1 MMKMKGLS
9 FTSYADNYNKAFAER
24 GLDVRVET
32 YCAYG
37 KYSFFIT
44 INSRQIHTGLAT
56 RAEAIKDLGTIY
68 NVILATLEA

>member
-1 MMKMKGLS
+1 MKGLN

-24 GLDVRVET
+24 GLNVKVEA
-32 YCAYG
+32 YCAYS

-44 INSRQIHTGLAT
+44 INNRQIHTGLT
-56 RAEAIKDLGTIY
+56 TKAEAIKELGTIY

>member
-1 MMKMKGLS
+1 MKGLS

-24 GLDVRVET
+24 GLNVKVEA

-44 INSRQIHTGLAT
+44 INGKQIHTGLTT
-56 RAEAIKDLGTIY
+56 RAEAIKELGTIY

>member
-1 MMKMKGLS
+1 MKSLS

-24 GLDVRVET
+24 GLDVKVSA

-37 KYSFFIT
+37 KYSFYIT
-44 INSRQIHTGLAT
+44 INGKQIHTGLTT
-56 RAEAIKDLGTIY
+56 RDDAIKELSFLY

>member
-1 MMKMKGLS
+1 MKGLS

-24 GLDVRVET
+24 GLNVKVEA

-44 INSRQIHTGLAT
+44 INKKQIHTGLTT
-56 RAEAIKDLGTIY
+56 RAEAIKELGTIY

>member
-1 MMKMKGLS
+1 MKSLS
-9 FTSYADNYNKAFAER
+9 FTSYADNYTKAFAEK
-24 GLDVRVET
+24 GFNVKVET

-44 INSRQIHTGLAT
+44 INNKQIHTGLTT

>member
-1 MMKMKGLS
+1 MKGLS

-24 GLDVRVET
+24 GLNVKVEA

-44 INSRQIHTGLAT
+44 INGKQIHTGLTT
-56 RAEAIKDLGTIY
+56 RAEAIKNLGIIY

>member
-1 MMKMKGLS
+1 MKGLG

-24 GLDVRVET
+24 GLNVKVEA
-32 YCAYG
+32 YCAYS

-44 INSRQIHTGLAT
+44 INNRQIHTGLTT
-56 RAEAIKDLGTIY
+56 RAEAIKELGTIY

>member
-1 MMKMKGLS
+1 MEGLS
-9 FTSYADNYNKAFAER
+9 FTSYADNYNKAFAEK
-24 GLDVRVET
+24 GLNVEVSA

-44 INSRQIHTGLAT
+44 INNRQIHTGLTT